1 MESVYGEEGII
12 TRLFNEGQY
21 THILRH
27 IFLYLDGTSLRCAEL
42 VCWSWRRFVLEEI
55 WQNLECGK
63 LLEKGWKKGIP
74 ATRRL
79 ELGASCVSMAVDET
93 SIVCGLEDGRVDV
106 YSRANMT
113 RTTLLSGHSE
123 KITSLHMDPR
133 FIVTGCW
140 DGTIR
145 IWCRNSGQCL
155 AAVTPHAAPVTAV
168 FLDTPLDQKAG
179 LVRQHIFSSSRDS
192 VVRRLGLVG
201 MYCISGE
208 EGNKLSLV
216 KDPLVEDYSL
226 QCESPV
232 TAMTCSKDHILTGLN
247 NAKVLLWDKRSQK
260 KLKSL
265 ERHKNSV
272 RSVCLRYPHA
282 ISGSRDK
289 TALLWDL
296 QKGCAIRELKHS
308 IDVRSVYLNN
318 RVIITADDYK
328 DIYIWDLEHAT
339 PERYQR
345 RKETCIRS
353 LTGHNGPVHS
363 LHCERGVLISC
374 DTVGVVIEKDFWRCV
389 EEGPGMRILRCS
401 DGVNCMVCDMD
412 QIVVGLLNKT
422 IEVYDRATMLKVRTL
437 LGHDDHVWS
446 IDMNREYIVSGSWD
460 SSVRIWDRDDG
471 RIIFLYTHPHG
482 REISGV
488 KISGK
493 RILVTSLAGSLNVL
507 KRVARGSF
515 IVEKFFPGSME
526 LGEIYSLACDTRHV
540 ITGHTLTNSSF
551 KLWSAE
557 NFDTVKIIKEES
569 NESIIWNIHL
579 KYPLALICRDN
590 DCLDLYNLEAAECV
604 KSLKHESKVLCA
616 TVHEGKII
624 VGCQY
629 GLLVFWDL
637 STIMTVKKKVVGM
650 NHSHMVVYEHSAAI
664 SNIHVDSQEL
674 ITDDYD
680 GVVILRNLR
689 TYRRFGKLFRRA
701 TNPRKIFD
709 EFQS

>member
-1 MESVYGEEGII
+1 MDVKDGREGVI
-12 TRLFNEGQY
+12 TRLFNEGQF
-21 THILRH
+21 THILRQ
-27 IFLYLDGTSLRCAEL
+27 IFFYLDGTSLRCAEL
-42 VCWSWRRFVLEEI
+42 VCWTWRRFILEEI
-55 WQNLECGK
+55 WENKDCCK
-63 LLEKGWKKGIP
+63 LLENGWKKGIP

-79 ELGASCVSMAVDET
+79 ELGSVCVSMVVDEK

-106 YSRANMT
+106 FSRASIQRSN
-113 RTTLLSGHSE
+113 LLSGHSE

-145 IWCRNSGQCL
+145 IWCRHSGNCL
-155 AAVTPHAAPVTAV
+155 TSVTPHAAPVTAV
-168 FLDTPLDQKAG
+168 FLDTPVDQKAG
-179 LVRQHIFSSSRDS
+179 LVRQHIFSASRDGH
-192 VVRRLGLVG
+192 VRRLGLVASQDG
-201 MYCISGE
+201 QGQNVRLIKE
-208 EGNKLSLV
+208 
-216 KDPLVEDYSL
+216 PLVEDYSL
-226 QCESPV
+226 SCDNPI
-232 TAMTCSKDHILTGLN
+232 TAMTLDKDYILTGLN
-247 NAKVLLWDKRSQK
+247 NAKVLLWEKRTKSK
-260 KLKSL
+260 VKSL
-265 ERHKNSV
+265 ERHKNSI
-272 RSVCLRYPHA
+272 RSLCLRHPLA

-289 TALLWDL
+289 TALLWDVE
-296 QKGCAIRELKHS
+296 KGQAIRELKHS

-318 RVIITADDYK
+318 RVIITTDDYK
-328 DIYIWDLEHAT
+328 DIYIWDLEAAT

-363 LHCERGVLISC
+363 LHCERGVLLSC
-374 DTVGVVIEKDFWRCV
+374 DTTGVVIEKDFWRCV

-401 DGVNCMVCDMD
+401 DGVNCMVCDND
-412 QIVVGLLNKT
+412 EVVVGLLNKT
-422 IEVYDRATMLKVRTL
+422 IEVYDRNTMLKVRTL
-437 LGHDDHVWS
+437 HGHDDHVWS
-446 IDMNREYIVSGSWD
+446 IDMNKEYIVSGSWD
-460 SSVRIWDRDDG
+460 SSVRIWDREEG
-471 RIIFLYTHPHG
+471 RIMFLYTHPHG

-488 KISGK
+488 RISGK

-507 KRVARGSF
+507 KRVGRGSF

-526 LGEIYSLACDTRHV
+526 LGEIYSLACDTKHV
-540 ITGHTLTNSSF
+540 ITGHTLTNSAF
-551 KLWSAE
+551 KIWSAE
-557 NFDTVKIIKEES
+557 NFDVVKIIKEES

-590 DCLDLYNLEAAECV
+590 ECLDLYNLQAAECV

-629 GLLVFWDL
+629 GLLVFWDIQ
-637 STIMTVKKKVVGM
+637 TIMAVRKKVVGM

-689 TYRRFGKLFRRA
+689 TYRRFGKLFRRS
-701 TNPRKIFD
+701 TDPRKIF
-709 EFQS
+709 EKEE

>member
-1 MESVYGEEGII
+1 MDAGDGLDGVI

-21 THILRH
+21 THILRQ

-42 VCWSWRRFVLEEI
+42 VCWSWRRFILEEI
-55 WQNLECGK
+55 WENVECSK
-63 LLEKGWKKGIP
+63 LVEKGWKKGIP

-79 ELGASCVSMAVDET
+79 ELGTNCVSMVVDEK

-106 YSRANMT
+106 YSRASMQ
-113 RTTLLSGHSE
+113 RTHLLSGHSE

-145 IWCRNSGQCL
+145 IWCRHSGNCL
-155 AAVTPHAAPVTAV
+155 AAVTPHAAPVTSV
-168 FLDTPLDQKAG
+168 FLDTPVDQKAG
-179 LVRQHIFSSSRDS
+179 LVRQHIFSASRDGL
-192 VVRRLGLVG
+192 VRRLGLVAG
-201 MYCISGE
+201 RDSEDGD
-208 EGNKLSLV
+208 GRKFSLV
-216 KDPLVEDYSL
+216 KEPLVEDYSL
-226 QCESPV
+226 QCDSPV
-232 TAMTCSKDHILTGLN
+232 TAMTLGKNHILTGLN
-247 NAKVLLWDKRSQK
+247 NAKVLLWDKRSQS

-265 ERHKNSV
+265 ERHKNSI
-272 RSVCLRYPHA
+272 RSLCLRYPLA
-282 ISGSRDK
+282 MSGSRDK

-296 QKGCAIRELKHS
+296 EKGQAIRELKHS

-318 RVIITADDYK
+318 RVIITTDDYK
-328 DIYIWDLEHAT
+328 DIYIWDLEAAT

-374 DTVGVVIEKDFWRCV
+374 DTTGVVIEKDFWRCV

-412 QIVVGLLNKT
+412 QVVVGLLNKT

-437 LGHDDHVWS
+437 VGHDDHVWS
-446 IDMNREYIVSGSWD
+446 IDMNKEYIVSGSWD
-460 SSVRIWDRDDG
+460 SSVRIWDRDEG
-471 RIIFLYTHPHG
+471 RIMFLYTHPHG

-526 LGEIYSLACDTRHV
+526 LGEIYSLACDTKHV
-540 ITGHTLTNSSF
+540 ITGHTLTNSAF
-551 KLWSAE
+551 KIWSAD
-557 NFDTVKIIKEES
+557 NFDVVKIIKEES

-590 DCLDLYNLEAAECV
+590 ECLDLYNLEAAECV

-637 STIMTVKKKVVGM
+637 STIMAVQKKVVGM

-701 TNPRKIFD
+701 TDPRKIFD
-709 EFQS
+709 ESLR